1 MYKLISVLGSV
12 VFLGI
17 YLIWNQQ
24 AWTSQVED
32 LKLENQRLIEEIE
45 ILKVTFRPG
54 TRVPRGP
61 AHVSF
66 ILRNS
71 GFFESW
77 GSTESIDWRDC
88 PKLES
93 RHGNMFCVLVIIYL
107 FRKKNLDLG
116 KRMRNSRWKLEDFQ
130 KKRP

>member
-1 MYKLISVLGSV
+1 MYKIISVLGSV

-45 ILKVTFRPG
+45 ILKVIFRQG
-54 TRVPRGP
+54 IQGQQGP
-61 AHVSF
+61 TMRSRYPYFREV
-66 ILRNS
+66 RWT
-71 GFFESW
+71 G
-77 GSTESIDWRDC
+77 C
-88 PKLES
+88 PKLEF
-93 RHGNMFCVLVIIYL
+93 RHRNMYCVLVIIYL
-107 FRKKNLDLG
+107 SRKKNLDLG